1 VIVAIQKSYNMK
13 YVWAMSLIA
22 AMGGL
27 LFGYDWVV
35 VGGAKP
41 FYEVY
46 FHITEMPNLQGW
58 GVSSALLGCILGAVL
73 SGIFSDMFGRK
84 RLLIASALLFV
95 CTSIGTAFAWNF
107 YWYNIFRIF
116 GGIGIGL
123 ASNLSPMYIAE
134 ISPASY
140 RGRFVS
146 VYQLA
151 IVCGVLSAQT
161 INWLISLHDNQLP
174 DNATASM
181 ILQSW
186 NGNYGWRWMFGSAA
200 IPASVFFMLMLL
212 VPESPRWLVKN
223 NQSALAE
230 KILSRIG
237 GGEHAR
243 MELADIRN
251 TISSEEVSHVRFK
264 DLMSPKLL
272 WMMVIGA
279 VIAVYSQWCGINTI
293 FYYSSDIFKAAGFT
307 IKAIMLN
314 IVITG
319 TVSMLFTFFA
329 IATVDHWGRKLLT
342 LVGSAGLAISFLLIS
357 RAFNSGTGSVLV
369 VVYIVVAMAFYSFSL
384 ATMTWVLLS
393 ELFPNKIRGA
403 AMSIAVLAL
412 WVGNFTVSYTFPS
425 LNKAFGTGNMFLL
438 YALINFAG
446 FMFVLFALRETKG
459 KSLEQ
464 IEREFIG
471 DNGCSTETEEM
482 ASHR

>member
-1 VIVAIQKSYNMK
+1 MNQTYNMK
-13 YVWAMSLIA
+13 YIWSLALVA

-41 FYEVY
+41 FYEAY
-46 FHITEMPNLQGW
+46 FGVTDSPSLQGW
-58 GVSSALLGCILGAVL
+58 GVSSALVGCILGAVL
-73 SGIFSDMFGRK
+73 SGMFSDKLGRK
-84 RLLIASALLFV
+84 RLLLVSALLFV
-95 CTSIGTAFAWNF
+95 GTSIGTAFAWNF
-107 YWYNIFRIF
+107 WWYNVFRIL

-134 ISPASY
+134 ISPAAY

-151 IVCGVLSAQT
+151 IVIGVLSAQL

-174 DNATASM
+174 DNATVSM

-223 NQSALAE
+223 NQSSPAE

-237 GGEHAR
+237 GPEHAR
-243 MELADIRN
+243 IELEDIRN
-251 TISSEEVSHVRFK
+251 TISRDELSHVRFK
-264 DLMSPKLL
+264 DLLAPKLL
-272 WMMVIGA
+272 WMIVIGA

-293 FYYSSDIFKAAGFT
+293 FYYSSDIFRAAGFN

-329 IATVDHWGRKLLT
+329 IATVDHWGRKMLT
-342 LVGSAGLAISFLLIS
+342 LVGSAGLAVSFFLIS
-357 RAFNSGTGSVLV
+357 YAFHAGSSGILV
-369 VVYIVVAMAFYSFSL
+369 VIYIVIAMAFYSFSL

-393 ELFPNKIRGA
+393 ELFPNRIRGA
-403 AMSIAVLAL
+403 AMSVAVLAL
-412 WVGNFTVSYTFPS
+412 WVGNFTGSYTFPS
-425 LNKAFGTGNMFLL
+425 LNKMFGTGNMFLL
-438 YALINFAG
+438 YAIINVAG
-446 FMFVLFALRETKG
+446 FIFVLLALRETKG

-464 IEREFIG
+464 IEREFI
-471 DNGCSTETEEM
+471 D
-482 ASHR
+482 